1 MAGSAAGTGNRGPGQ
16 VDTVTTEQGETMN
29 QAETLEKL
37 MNRTEKRPPRATR
50 RSNGPR
56 HSPPRVICV
65 SSGKGGVGKTN
76 IVTNLGHS
84 LALTGKKV
92 LILDADLNL
101 ANVDILLGLTPRYNL
116 HHVFMGDKSLEEVLV
131 QGPAGLLILP
141 ASSGIM
147 ELADLS
153 EHQRLYFLAE
163 METLSTKVEIMLID
177 TAAGINNNVIY
188 FNLAAQERII
198 VLTPEP
204 TSLTDAYALIK
215 VLSSRHDVKKFR
227 ILVNLAR
234 SEKEALSVF
243 RKISMVA
250 DRFLGSLSLDYLGH
264 VPYDSKLPQA
274 VREQRLVSE
283 LFPQAQASRAF
294 AKLSLQLDEEKAES
308 RADGNIKFFWHGSA
322 DL

>member
-1 MAGSAAGTGNRGPGQ
+1 
-16 VDTVTTEQGETMN
+16 MN
-29 QAETLEKL
+29 QAETLEKI
-37 MNRTEKRPPRATR
+37 MTREENRKSRAGARTGGAR
-50 RSNGPR
+50 L
-56 HSPPRVICV
+56 SPPRVICV

-84 LALTGKKV
+84 LAQAGKKV

-116 HHVFMGDKSLEEVLV
+116 HHVFMGEKSLQEVV
-131 QGPAGLLILP
+131 IQGPAGLLILP

-153 EHQRLYFLAE
+153 EHQRLYFLTE
-163 METLSTKVEIMLID
+163 MEAMSAAIDIMLID

-188 FNLAAQERII
+188 FNLAAQERIV

-215 VLSSRHDVKKFR
+215 VLSGRHNVKKFR

-234 SEKEALSVF
+234 SEKEALLVF
-243 RKISMVA
+243 KKISMVA
-250 DRFLGSLSLDYLGH
+250 DRFLDSLSLDYLGH

-274 VREQRLVSE
+274 VRQQRLVSDI
-283 LFPQAQASRAF
+283 FPQAQASRIF
-294 AKLSLQLDEEKAES
+294 AKLSERLCREEPEIKT
-308 RADGNIKFFWHGSA
+308 DGNIKFFWHGPD